1 MTTESTSPLL
11 KLFLAFAALAC
22 GAGAVAIAAV
32 LAGHTLG

>member
-1 MTTESTSPLL
+1 MTSESTASLL

-32 LAGHTLG
+32 LVGHTLG